1 MSFFLLSPDWDLW
14 PFTKGKEKENQ
25 LKV

>member
-1 MSFFLLSPDWDLW
+1 MSFFLLSPDWNLW